1 MKLLSFRRGILI
13 FVASH
18 TFVVVLSD
26 RFLLSLSPSWPLLP
40 PLLVLL
46 WLLSSVWCWQADP
59 LHPLPATVLLP
70 SVSNKP
76 GNDRHRGGGEQSLRK
91 GRREVWRKSGRE
103 TGADDGATKVSR
115 DPTRI

>member
-13 FVASH
+13 VVASH

-26 RFLLSLSPSWPLLP
+26 RFLLSLSSSWPLLP

-103 TGADDGATKVSR
+103 TGAGQS
-115 DPTRI
+115 